1 MNRTLN
7 FMIRNL
13 KELSRDPLTYV
24 FSIGFP
30 VVMLIIFNVINSFS
44 SGNTPMFE
52 LTSLLPAILMFSYTF
67 VMLNMSQLVSK
78 DKQTSFLKRLFS
90 SPMKAHEFI
99 LGYALIGLMI
109 GIAQSVIS
117 IIIGYLISLV
127 LNVEF
132 MSFTSVLLLI
142 ISQLPMLLIS
152 IFIGILFGIVFN
164 DKSAPGI
171 CSIFISLSGILG
183 GCWMPLETMG
193 GFATFCRVLPFYP
206 SVELGRICTHATNAF
221 GTPYALTTTALL
233 GFIPISVFLIGSISL
248 ACILFNKSMTSDI

>member
-1 MNRTLN
+1 MNRTFN

-30 VVMLIIFNVINSFS
+30 VVMLITFNVINSFS

-52 LTSLLPAILMFSYTF
+52 LASLLPAILMFSYTF
-67 VMLNMSQLVSK
+67 VMLNMSLLVSK

-90 SPMKAHEFI
+90 SPMQAHEFI

-109 GIAQSVIS
+109 GMAQNVIS
-117 IIIGYLISLV
+117 VLTGYVISLV
-127 LNVEF
+127 MSVEF
-132 MSFTSVLLLI
+132 ISFTSVLLLI
-142 ISQLPMLLIS
+142 VSQLPMLLVS

-193 GFATFCRVLPFYP
+193 DFATFCRTLPFYP
-206 SVELGRICTHATNAF
+206 SVELGRICTHATSAL
-221 GTPYALTTTALL
+221 GTPYTLTTTSLL
-233 GFIPISVFLIGSISL
+233 GFIPIGVFLIGSVSL
-248 ACILFNKSMTSDI
+248 ACILFKKSMTSDI